1 MTDIEI
7 IKALECCGNMNE
19 CKSECALGDLSGI
32 EYCIH
37 TLMLNALDLINRQQA
52 EIERLKAKKRLYL
65 ERWGESLDWVKQE
78 RAESI
83 KDFAERLKDRWTIA
97 SPEPYSTDAA
107 EVLASINIL
116 AKEMTEDTYN
126 G

>member
-1 MTDIEI
+1 MTDAEI
-7 IKALECCGNMNE
+7 KKALECCKSSLQICRADCPLLSETE
-19 CKSECALGDLSGI
+19 CSRALR
-32 EYCIH
+32 E
-37 TLMLNALDLINRQQA
+37 NVLDLINRQKA

-116 AKEMTEDTYN
+116 AKEMTEEINN